1 MHHQFTIMKSKIN
14 EYQKNNSCCM
24 GNKVLFILCYVYVFC
39 SLTSVN
45 SQTIKSGEKLVF
57 AGSYNMSGL
66 MTQLAQVTMSTENVA
81 TAKNTYLHLS
91 CELSTYSKWDS
102 FFKIRDIYESYVNPT
117 TLKPNLYK
125 RSIDEGGWTKKEK
138 YVFKGNTVN
147 STSKRKNSPET
158 QKTFIIGG
166 STQDV
171 ISLLYKVR
179 TMDLTKFKE
188 GQTQSLMIVFDE
200 KQIPVTLKYMGK
212 ETISAGN
219 LGSKEC
225 YKLSIGAKTDA
236 LKGKDKN
243 LIWLTAD
250 SKKIPTLLK
259 FSIPVGTG
267 QLALTSATGT

>member
-1 MHHQFTIMKSKIN
+1 MKNILFPIF
-14 EYQKNNSCCM
+14 
-24 GNKVLFILCYVYVFC
+24 VLFISFNVTTV
-39 SLTSVN
+39 S
-45 SQTIKSGEKLVF
+45 SQTIKSGEKLIF

-66 MTQLAQVTMSTENVA
+66 MTQLAQVTMSTETVA
-81 TAKNTYLHLS
+81 TTKNNYLHLS

-102 FFKIRDIYESYVNPT
+102 FFKIRDLYESYVNPA

-125 RSIDEGGWTKKEK
+125 RSIDEGSYTKKEK
-138 YVFKGNTVN
+138 YVFKGNTIN
-147 STSKRKNSPET
+147 STTKRKNKPET
-158 QKTFIIGG
+158 QKTFTIGS

-179 TMDLTKFKE
+179 TMDLSKFKE

-212 ETISAGN
+212 ETINAGN
-219 LGSKEC
+219 LGKKEC
-225 YKLSIGAKTDA
+225 YKMSIGAKTDA
-236 LKGKDKN
+236 LRGKDKN

-250 SKKIPTLLK
+250 AKKVPALLK

-267 QLALTSATGT
+267 QLTLTSATGI

>member
-1 MHHQFTIMKSKIN
+1 MKK
-14 EYQKNNSCCM
+14 
-24 GNKVLFILCYVYVFC
+24 LFFILCSIFVLNSF
-39 SLTSVN
+39 TTAN
-45 SQTIKSGEKLVF
+45 SQTIKAGEKLVY

-66 MTQLAQVTMSTENVA
+66 MTQLAQVTMSTENMS
-81 TAKNTYLHLS
+81 TSKNTYLHLS

-102 FFKIRDIYESYVNPT
+102 FFKIRDIYESYVNPVN
-117 TLKPNLYK
+117 LKPSLYK
-125 RSIDEGGWTKKEK
+125 RSIDEGGYTKKEK
-138 YVFKGNTVN
+138 YVIKGTVVN
-147 STSKRKNSPET
+147 STVKKKNRDET
-158 QKTFIIGG
+158 KKTFSIGG

-171 ISLLYKVR
+171 VSLLYKVR
-179 TMDLTKFKE
+179 TMDLSKMKQ
-188 GQTQSLMIVFDE
+188 GQTQNLMIVFDE

-219 LGSKEC
+219 LGKKEC

-250 SKKIPTLLK
+250 TKKVPALLK

-267 QLALTSATGT
+267 QLALTSASGL

>member
-1 MHHQFTIMKSKIN
+1 MARLQYYLN
-14 EYQKNNSCCM
+14 
-24 GNKVLFILCYVYVFC
+24 VFIFLLV
-39 SLTSVN
+39 STSVN
-45 SQTIKSGEKLVF
+45 GQPIKSGEKLIF

-66 MTQLAQVTMSTENVA
+66 MTQLAQVTLSTENVT

-102 FFKIRDIYESYVNPT
+102 FFKIRDIYESYVNPQ
-117 TLKPNLYK
+117 TLRPSLYK
-125 RSIDEGGWTKKEK
+125 RNIDEGGWTKKEK
-138 YVFKGNTVN
+138 YVFKGNIIN
-147 STSKRKNSPET
+147 STSKRKNSLET
-158 QKTFIIGG
+158 QKTFTIGG

-171 ISLLYKVR
+171 VSLLYKVR
-179 TMDLTKFKE
+179 TIDLSKLTV

-200 KQIPVTLKYMGK
+200 KQIPVTLKFMGK

-219 LGSKEC
+219 LGKKEC

-250 SKKIPTLLK
+250 QKKIPVLLQ

-267 QLALTSATGT
+267 KLTLTSATGI

>member
-1 MHHQFTIMKSKIN
+1 MRKF
-14 EYQKNNSCCM
+14 
-24 GNKVLFILCYVYVFC
+24 LFILFHFFAF
-39 SLTSVN
+39 TTTN
-45 SQTIKSGEKLVF
+45 SQNIKAGEKLVF

-66 MTQLAQVTMSTENVA
+66 MTQLAQVTMSTENVT

-102 FFKIRDIYESYVNPT
+102 FFKIRDLYESYVNPT

-125 RSIDEGGWTKKEK
+125 RNIDEGGWTKKEK
-138 YVFKGNTVN
+138 YVFKGNVVN
-147 STSKRKNSPET
+147 STSKKKNTPET
-158 QKTFIIGG
+158 QNTFII
-166 STQDV
+166 SSTTQDV

-179 TMDLTKFKE
+179 TMDFSKFKV

-250 SKKIPTLLK
+250 NKKVPTLLK
-259 FSIPVGTG
+259 FSSPVGTG
-267 QLALTSATGT
+267 KLTLTSATGI

>member
-1 MHHQFTIMKSKIN
+1 MKKI
-14 EYQKNNSCCM
+14 
-24 GNKVLFILCYVYVFC
+24 LFILCSIFVLC
-39 SLTSVN
+39 SFTSESN
-45 SQTIKSGEKLVF
+45 QTIKAGEKLVF

-66 MTQLAQVTMSTENVA
+66 MTQLAQVTMSTESVT
-81 TAKNTYLHLS
+81 TAKSTYLHLS

-102 FFKIRDIYESYVNPT
+102 FFKIRDVYESYVNPQS
-117 TLKPNLYK
+117 LKPSLYK

-147 STSKRKNSPET
+147 STSKKKNSPET
-158 QKTFIIGG
+158 QKTFTIGG

-179 TMDLTKFKE
+179 TMDLSKFKE
-188 GQTQSLMIVFDE
+188 GQTQSMMIVFDE

-212 ETISAGN
+212 ETVNAGN
-219 LGSKEC
+219 LGKKEC

-250 SKKIPTLLK
+250 DKKIPALLK

-267 QLALTSATGT
+267 QLTLTSASGI